1 MALPIADGILFV
13 GLAYAII
20 GVMVSA
26 AFLLFGIE
34 DIDPAARH
42 SYFFRA
48 LIAPGLALLWP
59 VVIKRWHSNSGGTRD
74 TPVPHPHVHVAAW
87 ICLAVVLPLLLVI
100 AFWQS
105 HVTIPETPSVRLSL
119 LEIVN

>member
-1 MALPIADGILFV
+1 
-13 GLAYAII
+13 
-20 GVMVSA
+20 
-26 AFLLFGIE
+26 
-34 DIDPAARH
+34 
-42 SYFFRA
+42 
-48 LIAPGLALLWP
+48 
-59 VVIKRWHSNSGGTRD
+59 
-74 TPVPHPHVHVAAW
+74 VHVAAW